1 MPYCLYVRK
10 SRADAEAEARG
21 EGETLT
27 RHINTLLDLARRR
40 HLEIGTIHRE
50 IVSGETIAARPV
62 MQQLLTEVED
72 GLWEGVLVME
82 VERLARGDTIDQ
94 GIVAQTF
101 KYSNTKIITPM
112 KDYDPNDE
120 FDEEYFEF
128 GLFMSRREYKTIN
141 RRLQRGRIASA
152 NEGKY
157 VGNIA
162 PYGYRRVKLEKDKG
176 YTLEPEPQEA
186 EAVKMMFELY
196 VNGEAQEDGSM
207 RTLGVVLISKRLNK
221 LKIPPRKNK
230 LWTAASV
237 RDILSNPVYIGKI
250 RWNWRKSEK
259 RMIDGKLTV
268 SRPKADPSTWL
279 LTEGLHPAIIDKE
292 LFNAAQQITTSN
304 KRLPMNPDKTVQN
317 PLAGLVECGKCG
329 RKMVRRSY
337 SNGFPDSLMCP
348 YNTCSNV
355 SSSLDIVE
363 THVLKFLQEWVDE
376 YKLQWKAEEKNRG
389 TKRMLAAKTKT
400 LTHIDEE
407 LTLLRKQ
414 LDNVYDLLEQG
425 VYDTEIFSQRS
436 KALKDRIKTA
446 EEEKNRLQ
454 TELETERKCEE
465 ERKNIIPKVEHL
477 LAVYDT
483 LPNAKEKNNILKE
496 VVEKIVYTKE
506 EKARKVRQP
515 RKSRS
520 KKVINEE
527 RKTEWIVSP
536 EDFELVLFPALPTD
550 KQYN

>member
-21 EGETLT
+21 EGETLA

-40 HLEIGTIHRE
+40 HYEIGTIHRE
-50 IVSGETIAARPV
+50 IVSGETIAARPI
-62 MQQLLTEVED
+62 MQQLLSEVEE

-101 KYSNTKIITPM
+101 KYSNTKIITPI

-157 VGNIA
+157 AGNIA
-162 PYGYRRVKLEKDKG
+162 PYGYERVKLEKEKG
-176 YTLEPEPQEA
+176 FTLRPIEEEA
-186 EAVKMMFELY
+186 KAVQMMFDLY
-196 VNGEAQEDGSM
+196 VNGEKQSDGSV
-207 RTLGVVLISKRLNK
+207 RTLGVVLISKKLNE

-230 LWTAASV
+230 LWTGSTI

-250 RWNWRKSEK
+250 RWNCRKSEK
-259 RMIDGKLTV
+259 KMIDGKISVT
-268 SRPKADPSTWL
+268 RPKSDPSTWI
-279 LTEGLHPAIIDKE
+279 LTDGLHPAIIDE
-292 LFNAAQQITTSN
+292 DLFSAAQQITQSN
-304 KRLPMNPDKTVQN
+304 KMLPMPPDKTVQN

-329 RKMVRRSY
+329 RQMVRRSY
-337 SNGFPDSLMCP
+337 PNGSPDSLMCP
-348 YNTCSNV
+348 YSTCSNV
-355 SSSLDIVE
+355 SSTLSTVE
-363 THVLKFLQEWVDE
+363 KHVLNFLQQWVDE
-376 YKLQWKAEEKNRG
+376 YKLQWKEEKKIRNIKG
-389 TKRMLAAKTKT
+389 LFDAKSKAITKL
-400 LTHIDEE
+400 DEE
-407 LTLLRKQ
+407 IALLHKQ

-425 VYDTEIFSQRS
+425 VYDTTIFSQRS
-436 KALKDRIKTA
+436 GALKERIKSS
-446 EEEKNRLQ
+446 EEEKCKLQ
-454 TELETERKCEE
+454 TELEKEKKREE
-465 ERKNIIPKVEHL
+465 ERKTIIPKVEHL
-477 LAVYDT
+477 LSVYDT
-483 LPNAKEKNNILKE
+483 LPTPKAKNDILKE

-506 EKARKVRQP
+506 QKAKKVKQP

-520 KKVINEE
+520 KKAANEE

-536 EDFELVLFPALPTD
+536 DDFELVVFPALPTE
-550 KQYN
+550 KL